1 MIINIRTGNF
11 MDLKLTD
18 QRFIVC
24 GASSGFGNAIARQLL
39 IEGANVVLVARRGDK
54 LQDDFKHFPDQTEII
69 EGSLIYSE
77 TLDKIEKA
85 ANNGDLHGIVFNA
98 GGPPTGTPLQ
108 TDMKD
113 WDAAWQL
120 VMRWKIDLALRL
132 APKLVEENYGRMLF
146 VESKSVKQP
155 LPALTLS
162 NSFRAG
168 VVGFAKTLSS
178 EVAPKGV
185 TVNILAPGA
194 HDTPAIER
202 VIKNNSSIKGVSYD
216 EAKKEMEKSIPVG
229 RMGKA
234 EEFASLAVWLLS
246 THSSYVTGQ
255 TLSHDG
261 GAISGLFG

>member
-1 MIINIRTGNF
+1 

-24 GASSGFGNAIARQLL
+24 GASSGFGQAIAKQLL
-39 IEGANVVLVARRGDK
+39 IEGARVVVAARRGDK
-54 LQDDFKHFPDQTEII
+54 LRDTFGHFQDQTEII

-77 TLDKIEKA
+77 TIDKIEKTA
-85 ANNGDLHGIVFNA
+85 EKGDFHGIVFNA

-132 APKLVEENYGRMLF
+132 APLLVEIEYGRMIF

-162 NSFRAG
+162 NAFRAG
-168 VVGFAKTLSS
+168 IVGFAKTLST

-185 TVNILAPGA
+185 TVNIMAPGA

-202 VIKNNSSIKGVSYD
+202 VIKNNSSSKGVSY
-216 EAKKEMEKSIPVG
+216 EKAREQMEQTIPVR
-229 RMGKA
+229 RMGTA
-234 EEFASLAVWLLS
+234 EEFASLAAWLLS
-246 THSSYVTGQ
+246 PHSGYVTGQ
-255 TLSHDG
+255 TISHDG
-261 GAISGLFG
+261 GAIAGLFG

>member
-1 MIINIRTGNF
+1 
-11 MDLKLTD
+11 MDLKLSD

-24 GASSGFGNAIARQLL
+24 GASSGFGQAIAKQLL
-39 IEGANVVLVARRGDK
+39 IEGAKVVAVARRGDK
-54 LQDDFKHFPDQTEII
+54 LREIFGHFDDQTEII

-77 TLDKIEKA
+77 TIDKIEKA
-85 ANNGDLHGIVFNA
+85 AGKGDFHGIVFNA

-113 WDAAWQL
+113 WDSSWQL

-132 APKLVEENYGRMLF
+132 APMLVEKKYGRMLF
-146 VESKSVKQP
+146 FESKSVKQP
-155 LPALTLS
+155 LPALALS

-168 VVGFAKTLSS
+168 VVGFAKTLST

-185 TVNILAPGA
+185 TVNVLAPGA
-194 HDTPAIER
+194 HETPAIER
-202 VIKNNSSIKGVSYD
+202 IIKNNSSTRGVSYD
-216 EAKKEMEKSIPVG
+216 EAKEEMEKSIPVG
-229 RMGKA
+229 RMGTA
-234 EEFASLAVWLLS
+234 EEFASFAAWLLS
-246 THSSYVTGQ
+246 PQSSYVTGQ

>member
-1 MIINIRTGNF
+1 MN
-11 MDLKLTD
+11 LKLTD

-24 GASSGFGNAIARQLL
+24 GASSGFGEAIARQLL
-39 IEGANVVLVARRGDK
+39 IEGAHVVLVARRGNVLRDK
-54 LQDDFKHFPDQTEII
+54 FDHFKTQTDII

-77 TLDKIEKA
+77 TLDAIEKSVKKSET
-85 ANNGDLHGIVFNA
+85 HGIVFNA

-120 VMRWKIDLALRL
+120 VMRWKIDLALRI
-132 APKLVEENYGRMLF
+132 APLLVENEYGRILF
-146 VESKSVKQP
+146 VESKSVKEP

-162 NSFRAG
+162 NAFRAG
-168 VVGFAKTLSS
+168 VVGFAKTLST

-202 VIKNNSSIKGVSYD
+202 IIQYNSSIKGITY
-216 EAKKEMEKSIPVG
+216 EYAKKEVEQNIPVQ

-234 EEFASLAVWLLS
+234 EELASLAAWLLS
-246 THSSYVTGQ
+246 PHSGYVTGQ
-255 TLSHDG
+255 TISHDG
-261 GAISGLFG
+261 GAIAGLFG

>member
-1 MIINIRTGNF
+1 
-11 MDLKLTD
+11 MDLKLTN

-24 GASSGFGNAIARQLL
+24 GASSGFGQAIAKQLL
-39 IEGANVVLVARRGDK
+39 IEGAHVVVVARRGDK
-54 LQDDFKHFPDQTEII
+54 LREVFDHFSGQSEII
-69 EGSLIYSE
+69 QGSLIYSD

-85 ANNGDLHGIVFNA
+85 AGQGNFHGIVFNA

-132 APKLVEENYGRMLF
+132 APLLVKKEYGRMLF

-162 NSFRAG
+162 NSLRAG
-168 VVGFAKTLSS
+168 VVGFAKTLST
-178 EVAPKGV
+178 EVAPRGV
-185 TVNILAPGA
+185 TVNVLAPGA

-202 VIKNNSSIKGVSYD
+202 VIKNNSYMKDISY
-216 EAKKEMEKSIPVG
+216 EKARAQMEQNIPVK
-229 RMGKA
+229 RMGTA
-234 EEFASLAVWLLS
+234 EEFASLAAWLLS
-246 THSSYVTGQ
+246 PHSGYVTGQ
-255 TLSHDG
+255 TISHDG

>member
-1 MIINIRTGNF
+1 

-39 IEGANVVLVARRGDK
+39 IEGAHVVLVARRGDK
-54 LQDDFKHFPDQTEII
+54 LRESFSHFPDQTEII
-69 EGSLIYSE
+69 EGSLIYSK
-77 TLDKIEKA
+77 TLDKIESA
-85 ANNGDLHGIVFNA
+85 AKDGDFHGILFNA

-113 WDAAWQL
+113 WDAAWQS

-132 APKLVEENYGRMLF
+132 APLLVEKKYGRMLF
-146 VESKSVKQP
+146 IESKSVKQP

-162 NSFRAG
+162 NAFRAG
-168 VVGFAKTLSS
+168 VTGFAKTLST

-185 TVNILAPGA
+185 TVNIMAPGA

-202 VIKNNSSIKGVSYD
+202 VIKNNSSIKGISY
-216 EAKKEMEKSIPVG
+216 EKAREQMEEGIPVR
-229 RMGKA
+229 RMGTA
-234 EEFASLAVWLLS
+234 EEFASLATWLLS
-246 THSSYVTGQ
+246 PHSGYVTGQ
-255 TLSHDG
+255 TISHDG
-261 GAISGLFG
+261 GAIEGLFG